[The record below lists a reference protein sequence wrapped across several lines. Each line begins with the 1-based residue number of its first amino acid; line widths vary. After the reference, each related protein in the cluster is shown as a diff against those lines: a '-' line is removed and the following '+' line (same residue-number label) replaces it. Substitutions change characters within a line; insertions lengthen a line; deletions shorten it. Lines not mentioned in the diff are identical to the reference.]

1 MNWID
6 IVFLAI
12 LVVAAL
18 VGLRTGLIGA
28 AVIVL
33 GVLIGWL
40 LAGRVSP
47 AIGGIYDHVETIDT
61 IVTTIFYGALMIV
74 AAMVAGHVAKLV
86 KAISAIATLGISTMV
101 DRIGG
106 ASLGLLLGF
115 ILASALLIGLA
126 RATYD
131 TELPEEGAAGV
142 VVAGL
147 PEVVKTRTALE
158 NSFTESF
165 VAPLVVRVY
174 THLPANGLGFVPED
188 FMASLETLESRIE
201 ETQ

>member
-12 LVVAAL
+12 LVVAAI

-33 GVLIGWL
+33 GVMVGWF

-47 AIGGIYDHVETIDT
+47 AIGGIYDHVETFDT

-74 AAMVAGHVAKLV
+74 SAMVAGHLAKIVRAL
-86 KAISAIATLGISTMV
+86 SAVATLGISVMV

-131 TELPEEGAAGV
+131 TELPEEGAAGA
-142 VVAGL
+142 VVAKL
-147 PEVVKTRTALE
+147 PEIVNTRTMLE
-158 NSFTESF
+158 DSLAEST
-165 VAPLVVRVY
+165 VAPFVVRAY
-174 THLPANGLGFVPED
+174 THLPASGLGFVPDD
-188 FMASLETLESRIE
+188 FMAALETLESRIE
-201 ETQ
+201 EEQ